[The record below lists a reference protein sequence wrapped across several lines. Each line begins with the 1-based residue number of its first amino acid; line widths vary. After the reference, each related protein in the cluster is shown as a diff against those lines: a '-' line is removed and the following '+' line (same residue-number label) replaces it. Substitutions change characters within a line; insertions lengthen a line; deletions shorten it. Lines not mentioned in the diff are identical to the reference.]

1 MYQPADDREPSTPPS
16 GTAQDASAALH
27 RRALTGASAA
37 IAAAT
42 ILAVGSLLLGT
53 AKAPSAT
60 ASATTTDFAPTERH
74 AKVARLVSSMFERSH
89 YRQAPVN
96 DPVSSLVLDRYIESI
111 DGTRSYFLASDIAE
125 FEKYRYE
132 LDDAITSG
140 RLEPAFAIFNRFQQR
155 NRERMAHA
163 LKLLDS
169 EPDFTIDES
178 FEFDREHAPWAKTS
192 AELDELWRKR
202 VKNDALSLLL
212 TDKTWPEAR
221 DILRKRY
228 ERVAKR
234 SEQVTADDVFE
245 NFMNSF
251 AHVFD
256 PHSSYFSPRNSEE
269 YRIQMSLSY
278 EGIGASLQ
286 SIDDYVTIMEILPG
300 GSAQQQGELKAQDRI
315 LAVGQGKD
323 GKMVDVVGWRLDD
336 VVELIR
342 GPNGSYVRLQIQPG
356 NAPPGTQ
363 ERIVVLPRKKI
374 TLEAQAAKKEIRT
387 IQRGDRTLKVG
398 VITVPSFYQDYN
410 ARAAGD
416 EEYRSTTRDVR
427 RLLDEIRA
435 DGGVDSLVLDLREN
449 GGGHLSEAIGLVNL
463 FVPKGPVVQLRETGG
478 RVEVLESED
487 RGVAYDGPLT
497 ILVDRFS
504 ASASEIFAAA
514 MQDYGRGLVI
524 GQETYGKGSVQNLYP
539 LDRYA
544 LGQDPGYGQLT
555 VTIGMYYR
563 VTGDSTQ
570 NRGVM
575 PDLALPSAISVDE
588 VGESSRDG
596 SLPWN
601 RIRPADF
608 RREGAYASVLPELQR
623 AHDARVSNDPNFQF
637 AIKEIAAIEAM
648 RSEKS
653 VSLNLATRKAQ
664 REARTQEQLAR
675 ENARRSA
682 LGEPVLESATEIKD
696 SPDAILAEAAQI
708 AADLAQLER
717 RYMVR
722 AGANPA
728 AERAGVGAQD

>member
-1 MYQPADDREPSTPPS
+1 MNRAGAAVLATMVLAI
-16 GTAQDASAALH
+16 GT
-27 RRALTGASAA
+27 
-37 IAAAT
+37 
-42 ILAVGSLLLGT
+42 LLLGT
-53 AKAPSAT
+53 ARAPSAT
-60 ASATTTDFAPTERH
+60 ANATTSDFAPTERH

-96 DPVSSLVLDRYIESI
+96 DPVSSLVLDRYLEAI
-111 DGTRSYFLASDIAE
+111 DGNRGYFLQSDIDE

-132 LDDAITSG
+132 LDDAITTG
-140 RLEPAFAIFNRFQQR
+140 KLEPAFLIFNRFQQR
-155 NRERMAHA
+155 NRERMAYA
-163 LKLLDS
+163 LKLLDT
-169 EPDFTIDES
+169 EPDFKVDES
-178 FEFDREHAPWAKTS
+178 FEFDREHAPWPKTT
-192 AELDELWRKR
+192 AELDEIWRKR
-202 VKNDALSLLL
+202 VKNDALSLML
-212 TDKTWPEAR
+212 TDKTWPETR
-221 DILRKRY
+221 DVLRKRY

-234 SEQVTADDVFE
+234 SEQITADDVFE
-245 NFMNSF
+245 TFMNSF
-251 AHVFD
+251 ANVFD

-300 GSAQQQGELKAQDRI
+300 GSAQENGELKANDRI

-336 VVELIR
+336 VVQLIR
-342 GPNGSYVRLQIQPG
+342 GPNGSFVRLQIQPG
-356 NAPPGTQ
+356 NAPPGSQ
-363 ERIVVLPRKKI
+363 EHVIVLPRKKI
-374 TLEAQAAKKEIRT
+374 TLEAQAAKKEIRK
-387 IQRGDRTLKVG
+387 IKRGDRELKVG
-398 VITVPSFYQDYN
+398 VVTVPSFYQDYN

-427 RLLDEIRA
+427 KLLDEIKA
-435 DGGVDSLVLDLREN
+435 EGGVDGLVLDLREN

-478 RVEVLESED
+478 RVEVLESTD
-487 RGVAYDGPLT
+487 QGVAYDGPLT

-570 NRGVM
+570 NRGVL
-575 PDLALPSAISVDE
+575 PDVTLPSPISVAE
-588 VGESSRDG
+588 VGESSREG

-601 RIRPADF
+601 RIRPAQF
-608 RREGAYASVLPELQR
+608 SRQGQYAALLPDLQR
-623 AHDARVSNDPNFQF
+623 EHDARIATDPEFQF
-637 AIKEIAAIEAM
+637 ALQEIAAIEQM

-653 VSLNLATRKAQ
+653 VSLNFAKRKAE
-664 REARTQEQLAR
+664 REQRTQQQLAR
-675 ENARRSA
+675 ENGLRRA
-682 LGEPVLESATEIKD
+682 LGQPELKSATEINDKD
-696 SPDAILAEAAQI
+696 NPHEPPDAILTEAAQI
-708 AADLAQLER
+708 TADLSQLEP
-717 RYMVR
+717 RYMAR
-722 AGANPA
+722 AQVKGPTS
-728 AERAGVGAQD
+728 

>member
-1 MYQPADDREPSTPPS
+1 VYQPVEQGPPPS
-16 GTAQDASAALH
+16 SPAPDARRGVNRAGAAVL
-27 RRALTGASAA
+27 A
-37 IAAAT
+37 ILL
-42 ILAVGSLLLGT
+42 LAVGSLLLGT
-53 AKAPSAT
+53 ARSPTAT
-60 ASATTTDFAPTERH
+60 ANATSTDFAPTERH

-96 DPVSSLVLDRYIESI
+96 DPVSSLVLDRYLESI
-111 DGTRSYFLASDIAE
+111 DGSRSYLLESDVKE

-132 LDDAITSG
+132 LDDAITTG
-140 RLEPAFAIFNRFQQR
+140 KLEPAFAIFNRFQSR
-155 NRERMAHA
+155 NRERMAFA
-163 LKLLDS
+163 LKELDT
-169 EPDFTIDES
+169 EPDFTLDES
-178 FEFDREHAPWAKTS
+178 FDFDREHAPWAKST
-192 AELDELWRKR
+192 AELDDLWRKR
-202 VKNDALSLLL
+202 VKNDALSLML
-212 TDKTWPEAR
+212 TDKTWVETR
-221 DILRKRY
+221 DILKKRY

-234 SEQVTADDVFE
+234 SEQITADDVFE
-245 NFMNSF
+245 NFMNAF
-251 AHVFD
+251 AAVFD

-300 GSAQQQGELKAQDRI
+300 GSAQQNGELKAQDRI

-336 VVELIR
+336 VVQLIR
-342 GPNGSYVRLQIQPG
+342 GPNGSFVRLQIQPG
-356 NAPPGTQ
+356 NAPPGSQ
-363 ERIVVLPRKKI
+363 ERVLTLPRSKI
-374 TLEAQAAKKEIRT
+374 TLEAQAAKKEIRKLK
-387 IQRGDRTLKVG
+387 RGDKELTIG

-416 EEYRSTTRDVR
+416 EDYRSTTRDVHK
-427 RLLDEIRA
+427 LLDEIKA
-435 DGGVDSLVLDLREN
+435 AGGVDGLVLDLREN

-478 RVEVLESED
+478 RVEVLESDVKE
-487 RGVAYDGPLT
+487 VAYDGPLT

-514 MQDYGRGLVI
+514 MQDYGRGLII

-575 PDLALPSAISVDE
+575 PDLTLPSAISTKE
-588 VGESSRDG
+588 VGESSREG

-601 RIRPADF
+601 RIRSAEF
-608 RREGAYASVLPELQR
+608 SREGAYAPLLPELQR
-623 AHDARVSNDPNFQF
+623 AHDERIAGDPNFQY
-637 AIKEIAAIEAM
+637 AVGEISAIEKM
-648 RSEKS
+648 RAAKS
-653 VSLNLATRKAQ
+653 VSLNLAERKAE
-664 REARTQEQLAR
+664 RELRTQEQLAR
-675 ENARRSA
+675 ENSRRQAR
-682 LGEPVLESATEIKD
+682 GEPALKAATEIKD
-696 SPDAILAEAAQI
+696 PPDAMLGEAAEI
-708 AADLAQLER
+708 TADLSQLEPR
-717 RYMVR
+717 FMARTGT
-722 AGANPA
+722 AGK
-728 AERAGVGAQD
+728 GG

>member
-1 MYQPADDREPSTPPS
+1 VYQPVDPSQTSPP
-16 GTAQDASAALH
+16 D
-27 RRALTGASAA
+27 TGASHSQRRAVTRAGAA
-37 IAAAT
+37 VLAAT
-42 ILAVGSLLLGT
+42 VLAFGTLLLGT
-53 AKAPSAT
+53 AKAPSAS
-60 ASATTTDFAPTERH
+60 ANATTADFMPTERH

-96 DPVSSLVLDRYIESI
+96 DPVSSLVLDRYLESI
-111 DGTRSYFLASDIAE
+111 DGTRSYFLASDVAE

-132 LDDAITSG
+132 LDDAVTSG
-140 RLEPAFAIFNRFQQR
+140 KLDPAFAIFNRFQQR

-163 LKLLDS
+163 IKLLDT
-169 EPDFTIDES
+169 EPDFNVDES
-178 FEFDREHAPWAKTS
+178 FEFDREHAPWAKSTS
-192 AELDELWRKR
+192 ELDELWRKR
-202 VKNDALSLLL
+202 VKNDALSLML
-212 TDKTWPEAR
+212 TDKPWPEVR
-221 DILRKRY
+221 DVLRKRY

-234 SEQVTADDVFE
+234 AEQITADDVFE

-300 GSAQQQGELKAQDRI
+300 GSAQENGELKAQDRI

-342 GPNGSYVRLQIQPG
+342 GPNGSSVRLQVQPA

-363 ERIVVLPRKKI
+363 ERVLMLPRKKI
-374 TLEAQAAKKEIRT
+374 TLEAQAAKKEIRK
-387 IQRGDRTLKVG
+387 IQRGDKQLQVG

-416 EEYRSTTRDVR
+416 DEYRSTTRDVR
-427 RLLDEIRA
+427 RLLDEIKA
-435 DGGVDSLVLDLREN
+435 EGGVDGLVLDLREN

-478 RVEVLESED
+478 RVEVLESEES
-487 RGVAYDGPLT
+487 GVAYDGPLT

-575 PDLALPSAISVDE
+575 PDVPLPSAISTEE

-608 RREGAYASVLPELQR
+608 RRQGAYVSLMPELQR
-623 AHDARVSNDPNFQF
+623 AHDARAVQDPNFQF
-637 AIKEIAAIEAM
+637 ALREIAAIDEM

-653 VSLNLATRKAQ
+653 VSLNLVKRKVE

-675 ENARRSA
+675 ENARRTA
-682 LGEPVLESATEIKD
+682 LGEPVLKSATEIKD
-696 SPDAILAEAAQI
+696 PPDAILAEAAQI
-708 AADLAQLER
+708 AADLSQLEPKF
-717 RYMVR
+717 MAR
-722 AGANPA
+722 ASRSGS
-728 AERAGVGAQD
+728 

>member
-1 MYQPADDREPSTPPS
+1 MYQPVDPGQTPPP
-16 GTAQDASAALH
+16 D
-27 RRALTGASAA
+27 TGASHSRRRAVTRAGAA
-37 IAAAT
+37 VLAAT
-42 ILAVGSLLLGT
+42 VLAFGTLLLGT
-53 AKAPSAT
+53 AKAPSAS
-60 ASATTTDFAPTERH
+60 ANATTADFMPTERH

-96 DPVSSLVLDRYIESI
+96 DPVSSLVLDRYLESI
-111 DGTRSYFLASDIAE
+111 DGTRSYFLASDVAE

-132 LDDAITSG
+132 LDDAVTSG
-140 RLEPAFAIFNRFQQR
+140 KLDPAFAVFNRFQQR

-163 LKLLDS
+163 IKLLDT
-169 EPDFTIDES
+169 EPDFTVDES
-178 FEFDREHAPWAKTS
+178 FEFDREHAPWAKS
-192 AELDELWRKR
+192 ASELDELWRKR
-202 VKNDALSLLL
+202 VKNDALSLML
-212 TDKTWPEAR
+212 TDKAWPEVR
-221 DILRKRY
+221 DVLRKRY

-234 SEQVTADDVFE
+234 AEQITADDVFE

-300 GSAQQQGELKAQDRI
+300 GSAQENGELKAQDRI

-342 GPNGSYVRLQIQPG
+342 GPNGSFVRLQVQPA

-363 ERIVVLPRKKI
+363 ERVLMLPRKKI
-374 TLEAQAAKKEIRT
+374 TLEAQAAKKEIRK
-387 IQRGDRTLKVG
+387 IQRGDKQLQVG

-416 EEYRSTTRDVR
+416 DEYRSTTRDVR
-427 RLLDEIRA
+427 RLLDEIKA
-435 DGGVDSLVLDLREN
+435 EGGVDGLVLDLREN

-478 RVEVLESED
+478 RVEVLESEES
-487 RGVAYDGPLT
+487 GVAYDGPLT

-575 PDLALPSAISVDE
+575 PDVPLPSAISTEE

-608 RREGAYASVLPELQR
+608 RRQGAYVSLMPELQR
-623 AHDARVSNDPNFQF
+623 EHDARAAQDPNFQF
-637 AIKEIAAIEAM
+637 ALREIAAIDEM

-653 VSLNLATRKAQ
+653 VSLNLVKRKAE
-664 REARTQEQLAR
+664 REARAQEQLAR
-675 ENARRSA
+675 ENARRTA
-682 LGEPVLESATEIKD
+682 LGEPVLKSATEIKD
-696 SPDAILAEAAQI
+696 PPDAILAEAAQI
-708 AADLAQLER
+708 AADLSQLEPKF
-717 RYMVR
+717 MAR
-722 AGANPA
+722 ASRNG
-728 AERAGVGAQD
+728 G